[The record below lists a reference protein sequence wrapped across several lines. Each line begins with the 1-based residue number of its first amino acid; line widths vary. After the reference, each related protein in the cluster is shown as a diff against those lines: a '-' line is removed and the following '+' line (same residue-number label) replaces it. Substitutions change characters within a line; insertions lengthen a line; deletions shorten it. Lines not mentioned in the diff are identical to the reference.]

1 MAVRD
6 KCITIRILT
15 ITLEIIGDFLCVFK
29 FIIGIAQVRCECS
42 VDRAIFFN
50 HIT

>member
-1 MAVRD
+1 VAVRD

-15 ITLEIIGDFLCVFK
+15 ITLEIIGDFFVFK